1 MKVLIA
7 DDDVMIR
14 YALAAVLAEA
24 GHETCEAKDGGEVIE
39 ILAAHPP
46 QVVVLDLMMPKVTGF
61 DVLRWLR
68 DNDPEARTLV
78 IILSAFSAESGG
90 FGDYP
95 HVVDVLEKPVILDRF
110 YDALGRCHKS
120 ASLAA

>member
-7 DDDVMIR
+7 DDDIMIR
-14 YALAAVLAEA
+14 YALAAVLAER
-24 GHETCEAKDGGEVIE
+24 GHETAEAKDGGEVIE
-39 ILAAHPP
+39 CLAAHPP

-61 DVLRWLR
+61 DVLRWMR
-68 DNDPEARTLV
+68 DNDPEVRTLV

-95 HVVDVLEKPVILDRF
+95 HVIDVLEKPVILDRF
-110 YDALGRCHKS
+110 FDALDRCHRA

>member
-14 YALAAVLAEA
+14 YALSAVLAEG
-24 GHETCEAKDGGEVIE
+24 GHEVAEAKDGGEVIDH
-39 ILAAHPP
+39 LAAHPP

-68 DNDPEARTLV
+68 DNDPETRTMV
-78 IILSAFSAESGG
+78 IILSAFSAETGG

-95 HVVDVLEKPVILDRF
+95 HVIDVLEKPVILDRF
-110 YDALGRCHKS
+110 YEALNRCHRL
-120 ASLAA
+120 ATLAA